1 MLFHFLLL
9 LDIQILEIWGVVQI
23 ALPPPLGCY
32 DPRSIHR
39 CGAKAVRSRSPR
51 TGAIAGSLLTTVS
64 PQSTFHSAAPT
75 FWYLLVCLSKCWVM
89 FRSTCTFATLFAL
102 EGRHVLMNS
111 ICSRENEMC
120 YGTTEADGVKV
131 DRTMELLCSLNQ
143 NPFVNVD

>member
-1 MLFHFLLL
+1 MGELGPACTAPRAPTGRFLISCFCLTAKF
-9 LDIQILEIWGVVQI
+9 WKFG
-23 ALPPPLGCY
+23 AL
-32 DPRSIHR
+32 
-39 CGAKAVRSRSPR
+39 SRSPR
-51 TGAIAGSLLTTVS
+51 TGAMACSLLTTVS

-75 FWYLLVCLSKCWVM
+75 FWYLLVCLYECWVV

-131 DRTMELLCSLNQ
+131 DRTMELLCSSNQ